1 MAEKLKQEYEIEEE
15 WVGYELHP
23 ETPPEGK
30 LLRQMFPNYDPTT
43 MILNLNRA
51 GAPYGITFSPL
62 EVVANTRL
70 ALEAGEFAREAGLFE
85 QAHERLLRAY
95 FQEGE
100 NIGEKET
107 LLRLLGE
114 IGLNRQALGE
124 ALDNGTYATR
134 LQQARA
140 WAREHDVTALPTFII
155 EGKDKIIGAKPYEA
169 FKRLLDA
176 HV

>member
-1 MAEKLKQEYEIEEE
+1 M
-15 WVGYELHP
+15 GYELHP

-43 MILNLNRA
+43 MIVNLNRA

-62 EVVANTRL
+62 ELVANTRL
-70 ALEAGEFAREAGLFE
+70 ALEAGEFARDAGLFE
-85 QAHERLLRAY
+85 QAHECLLRAY
-95 FQEGE
+95 FQAGE
-100 NIGEKET
+100 NVGDKET

-114 IGLNRQALGE
+114 IGLDRQALSE
-124 ALDNGTYATR
+124 ALDNGTYASR

-140 WAREHDVTALPTFII
+140 RARAHDVTALPTFVI
-155 EGKDKIIGAKPYEA
+155 EGSRDKIVGAKPYEA

-176 HV
+176 HVNG

>member
-1 MAEKLKQEYEIEEE
+1 M
-15 WVGYELHP
+15 GYELHP

-30 LLRQMFPNYDPTT
+30 LLRQMFPNYDPAA

-100 NIGEKET
+100 NVGEKET

-114 IGLNRQALGE
+114 IGLDRQALSK
-124 ALDNGTYATR
+124 ALDSDAYATR
-134 LQQARA
+134 LQQARER
-140 WAREHDVTALPTFII
+140 AREHDVTALPTFII
-155 EGKDKIIGAKPYEA
+155 NGKDKIIGAKPYEA
-169 FKRLLDA
+169 FKRLLDE